1 MSSTEAFLL
10 ALIIIFS
17 VPYIVWRLL
26 KLDSCAPL
34 AIVQIVGGVV
44 LGPGILGALAPAFHA
59 AVFTPGTITALSGI
73 ANWAVMIFVFLA
85 GCELELHEAW
95 AQRRDAVTTATLA
108 LIMPLVFGLV
118 AAMLLLQWGNQW
130 RGANGAS
137 WQVVLGTG
145 MACAVTALPIL
156 VLLLQKLE
164 ILRTPFGQRI
174 LRYASLDDLA
184 IWAVLAAI
192 LLDWQ
197 RLGMQLGFMGLFAL
211 ACLIY
216 RRMMAA
222 LEGQDRWPV
231 ALLWLLI
238 CGFGADYSGLH
249 FMVGAFMAGAV
260 SERQWFNTERFD
272 QFREAILL
280 AVMPVFFLSTGLKTA
295 WHMGGVTILA
305 AALLLLVVSV
315 GGKLAGVVLAGRIL
329 RWPKGDAWV
338 IGWLLQ
344 TKALIMIIFANVLLD
359 KAIISADLF
368 TALLLMAVFST
379 TLTIP
384 MVRSVL
390 KERPAIW
397 SAQLD

>member
-1 MSSTEAFLL
+1 MSNTESFLL

-17 VPYIVWRLL
+17 VPYIIWRLL

-59 AVFTPGTITALSGI
+59 AVFTPATISALSGI

-85 GCELELHEAW
+85 GCELELREAW
-95 AQRRDAVTTATLA
+95 AERRDAVTTAALA
-108 LIMPLVFGLV
+108 LLLPLVFGLV
-118 AAMLLLQWGNQW
+118 AAMLLLQWGDQW
-130 RGANGAS
+130 RGANGAT

-197 RLGMQLGFMGLFAL
+197 RLGMQVGFMVLFAL
-211 ACLIY
+211 VCLIY
-216 RRMMAA
+216 RKVMAM
-222 LEGQDRWPV
+222 LDGQDRWPV
-231 ALLWLLI
+231 ALLWLLV
-238 CGFGADYSGLH
+238 CAFGADYAGLH
-249 FMVGAFMAGAV
+249 FMVGAFLAGAV
-260 SERQWFNTERFD
+260 SERRWFNSDRFD
-272 QFREAILL
+272 QLREAILL
-280 AVMPVFFLSTGLKTA
+280 TVMPVFFLSTGLKTT

-315 GGKLAGVVLAGRIL
+315 GGKLAGIALAGRIL
-329 RWPKGDAWV
+329 NWPRGEARV

-384 MVRSVL
+384 MVRPVL
-390 KERPAIW
+390 KERSAMW
-397 SAQLD
+397 SARLD

>member
-1 MSSTEAFLL
+1 MSSTESFLL

-26 KLDSCAPL
+26 KLDSYAPL

-95 AQRRDAVTTATLA
+95 AERRDAVTTAALA
-108 LIMPLVFGLV
+108 LVTPLVFGLV
-118 AAMLLLQWGNQW
+118 AALLLLQWGDQW

-197 RLGMQLGFMGLFAL
+197 RLGMQLGFIVLFAL
-211 ACLIY
+211 ACLVY
-216 RRMMAA
+216 RKVVIA
-222 LEGQDRWPV
+222 LEEQDRWPV

-249 FMVGAFMAGAV
+249 FMVGAFLAGAV
-260 SERQWFNTERFD
+260 SERRWFSTERLD
-272 QFREAILL
+272 QLREAILL
-280 AVMPVFFLSTGLKTA
+280 TVMPIFFLSTGLKTT
-295 WHMGGVTILA
+295 WHMGGVTILL
-305 AALLLLVVSV
+305 AALLLLVVSI
-315 GGKLAGVVLAGRIL
+315 GGKLAGIALAGRIL
-329 RWPKGDAWV
+329 NWPKGEALV

-384 MVRSVL
+384 MVRPTV
-390 KERPAIW
+390 KEHAALW
-397 SAQLD
+397 GAQLD

>member
-1 MSSTEAFLL
+1 MSSTESFLL

-95 AQRRDAVTTATLA
+95 AERRDAVTTAALA
-108 LIMPLVFGLV
+108 LFMPLVFGLV
-118 AAMLLLQWGNQW
+118 AALLLLQWGDQW

-197 RLGMQLGFMGLFAL
+197 RLGMQLGFVVLFGL
-211 ACLIY
+211 ACLVY
-216 RRMMAA
+216 RKVVTT
-222 LEGQDRWPV
+222 LEEQDRWPV

-238 CGFGADYSGLH
+238 CGFGADFSGLH
-249 FMVGAFMAGAV
+249 FMVGAFLAGAV
-260 SERQWFNTERFD
+260 SERRWFSTERFD
-272 QFREAILL
+272 QLREAILL
-280 AVMPVFFLSTGLKTA
+280 TVMPVFFLSTGLKTT
-295 WHMGGVTILA
+295 WHMGGVTILV

-315 GGKLAGVVLAGRIL
+315 GGKLAGVALAGRIL
-329 RWPKGDAWV
+329 NWPKGEALV

-384 MVRSVL
+384 MVRPAL
-390 KERPAIW
+390 KARPSLW
-397 SAQLD
+397 SA

>member
-1 MSSTEAFLL
+1 MSSTESFLL

-26 KLDSCAPL
+26 KLDSYAPL

-95 AQRRDAVTTATLA
+95 AERRDAVTTATLA
-108 LIMPLVFGLV
+108 LVTPLVFGLV
-118 AAMLLLQWGNQW
+118 AAMLLLQWGDQW

-197 RLGMQLGFMGLFAL
+197 RLGMQLGFMVLFAL
-211 ACLIY
+211 AYLVY
-216 RRMMAA
+216 RKVVTT
-222 LEGQDRWPV
+222 LEEQDRWPV

-249 FMVGAFMAGAV
+249 FMVGAFLAGAV
-260 SERQWFNTERFD
+260 SERQWFNTDRFD
-272 QFREAILL
+272 KLRDAILFS
-280 AVMPVFFLSTGLKTA
+280 VMPVFFLSTGLKTT

-315 GGKLAGVVLAGRIL
+315 GGKLAGIALAGRIL
-329 RWPKGDAWV
+329 NWPKGEALV

-384 MVRSVL
+384 MVRSTV
-390 KERPAIW
+390 KER
-397 SAQLD
+397 SAMWGVQLD